1 MTTEAFTK
9 YFDYK
14 QLESHHF
21 PARFIILLMKV
32 TVYLTKKWQSCLVS
46 YKNLYSSLYSA
57 LVKVS
62 HAERKMRLQCNEVLL
77 GQGFSSFP
85 VYQSLQGRDKKSESK
100 VRFYPSEA
108 SFFHL
113 YGHSRCR
120 WTLDQNILFFSLL
133 RRGTTLNLLGAV
145 MTLGIGI
152 GYVWYAW

>member
-14 QLESHHF
+14 QLESHNF
-21 PARFIILLMKV
+21 PGRFIILLMKV
-32 TVYLTKKWQSCLVS
+32 TVYLTKKWQSCLIS

-57 LVKVS
+57 SVKVS
-62 HAERKMRLQCNEVLL
+62 HAERKMRLQRNEILL

-85 VYQSLQGRDKKSESK
+85 VYQNLQGRDKKSESK

-113 YGHSRCR
+113 YSLSRCR

-152 GYVWYAW
+152 GYVGYTW